1 MNNNLLQS
9 VAENAAYVAE
19 FAAIIV
25 AMFLIA
31 YFFEKRAKRK
41 TGDTERVLTTRKVA
55 VIGVFSAIAVILHIF
70 DFPVP
75 FAPGFYKLDFS
86 EIPVLIGAFAFGPV
100 AGVMTEF
107 IKILLKLVI
116 KGTSTAFVGDLAN
129 FVVGCSFVLPASI
142 LYHFK
147 KTRTNAILA
156 CVLGTVTITICG
168 TLLNAVYLLPAFAAL
183 YGTPMENLI
192 AAGTAINPRITD
204 VTSFVI
210 LAVAPMNL
218 LKGSLVSLVD
228 ILVYKKLSPV
238 LKGNSPVIRRK
249 EDTVKANA

>member
-31 YFFEKRAKRK
+31 YFFEKLAKKR
-41 TGDTERVLTTRKVA
+41 TGDTERVLTTRKIA
-55 VIGVFSAIAVILHIF
+55 VIGVFSAIAVILHLF

-100 AGVMTEF
+100 TGVMCEF

-116 KGTSTAFVGDLAN
+116 KGTTTAFVGDLAN
-129 FVVGCSFVLPASI
+129 FVVGCSFVLPAAI
-142 LYHFK
+142 IYHFK
-147 KTRTNAILA
+147 KTKTGALIA
-156 CVLGTVTITICG
+156 CFVGTVCITVCG

-218 LKGSLVSLVD
+218 LKGSLVSLAD
-228 ILVYKKLSPV
+228 ILVYKKLSPI
-238 LKGNSPVIRRK
+238 LKGTTAARK
-249 EDTVKANA
+249 RETDAAKANA

>member
-9 VAENAAYVAE
+9 VAENAVYVAE

-31 YFFEKRAKRK
+31 YFFEKRAKK
-41 TGDTERVLTTRKVA
+41 KAGDTERVLTTRKVA
-55 VIGVFSAIAVILHIF
+55 VIGVFSAIAMILHVF

-75 FAPGFYKLDFS
+75 FAPPFYKLDFS
-86 EIPVLIGAFAFGPV
+86 EIPVLIGAFAYGPV
-100 AGVMTEF
+100 TGVMIEF
-107 IKILLKLVI
+107 IKILLKLVV

-129 FVVGCSFVLPASI
+129 FVVGCSFILPASVI
-142 LYHFK
+142 YHYK
-147 KTRTNAILA
+147 KTRKNAIVA
-156 CVLGTVTITICG
+156 CLVGTLTITVCG

-192 AAGTAINPRITD
+192 AAGTAINPRITN

-218 LKGSLVSLVD
+218 LKGGLVSLVD
-228 ILVYKKLSPV
+228 LLVYKKLSPI
-238 LKGNSPVIRRK
+238 LKGNVALDRRR
-249 EDTVKANA
+249 DCMVN

>member
-9 VAENAAYVAE
+9 VAENAVYVAE
-19 FAAIIV
+19 FAAIIT

-31 YFFEKRAKRK
+31 YFFEKRAKK
-41 TGDTERVLTTRKVA
+41 KAGDTERVLTTRKVA
-55 VIGVFSAIAVILHIF
+55 VIGVFSAIAMILHVF

-75 FAPGFYKLDFS
+75 FAPPFYKLDFS
-86 EIPVLIGAFAFGPV
+86 EIPVLIGAFAYGPV
-100 AGVMTEF
+100 TGVMIEF
-107 IKILLKLVI
+107 IKILLKLVV

-129 FVVGCSFVLPASI
+129 FVVGCSFILPASVI
-142 LYHFK
+142 YHFK
-147 KTRTNAILA
+147 KTRKNAIVA
-156 CVLGTVTITICG
+156 CLVGTLTITVCG

-192 AAGTAINPRITD
+192 AAGTAINPRITN

-218 LKGSLVSLVD
+218 LKGGLVSLVD
-228 ILVYKKLSPV
+228 LLVYKKLSPI
-238 LKGNSPVIRRK
+238 LKGNVSVNRPAK
-249 EDTVKANA
+249 EHASVV

>member
-9 VAENAAYVAE
+9 VAENAVYVAE
-19 FAAIIV
+19 FAAIIL
-25 AMFLIA
+25 AMFLVA
-31 YFFEKRAKRK
+31 YFFEKLAKKRS
-41 TGDTERVLTTRKVA
+41 GDTERVLTTRKVA

-129 FVVGCSFVLPASI
+129 FVVGCSFILPASVI
-142 LYHFK
+142 YHFK
-147 KTRTNAILA
+147 KTRMNAIIA
-156 CVLGTVTITICG
+156 CVVGTITITICG

-228 ILVYKKLSPV
+228 ILVYKKLSPI
-238 LKGNSPVIRRK
+238 LKGTTAITRR
-249 EDTVKANA
+249 EADTAKANA

>member
-9 VAENAAYVAE
+9 VAENAVYVAE
-19 FAAIIV
+19 FAAIIL

-31 YFFEKRAKRK
+31 YFFEKLAKKRS
-41 TGDTERVLTTRKVA
+41 GDTERVLTTRKVA

-129 FVVGCSFVLPASI
+129 FVVGCSFILPASI
-142 LYHFK
+142 IYHFK
-147 KTRTNAILA
+147 KTRMNAIFA
-156 CVLGTVTITICG
+156 CVVGTITITICG

-218 LKGSLVSLVD
+218 LKGFLVSLVD

-238 LKGNSPVIRRK
+238 LKGTTVVTRRDA
-249 EDTVKANA
+249 DTAKANA